1 MEEQIVESPVAGATA
16 GLGTCPGPDALSHQE
31 VCADDSVG
39 SDQVDAG
46 VACEAESAMQL
57 STKQL
62 RLVAAL
68 VSDTNIQAA
77 CQTADVSR
85 AAAYQWMKQP
95 AFQDELK
102 RRRNAVLGEALANVK
117 INATRAAAALV
128 GLLDEDDPSLRR
140 LVCRD
145 ILDRAIRIHDM
156 EDIQTRLTAM
166 EKVLKQQSGARP

>member
-1 MEEQIVESPVAGATA
+1 MEEQIGTQQDTVAGAID
-16 GLGTCPGPDALSHQE
+16 GLGGVEGGLVTGDGETVNFPDDGPRPDTGLN
-31 VCADDSVG
+31 
-39 SDQVDAG
+39 
-46 VACEAESAMQL
+46 
-57 STKQL
+57 TRQL